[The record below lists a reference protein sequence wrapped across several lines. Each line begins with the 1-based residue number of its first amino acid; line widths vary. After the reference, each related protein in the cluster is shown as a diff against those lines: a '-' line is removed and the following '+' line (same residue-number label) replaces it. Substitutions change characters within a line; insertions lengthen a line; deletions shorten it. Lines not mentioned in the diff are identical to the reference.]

1 MRTGS
6 RRFGVVLVAL
16 LVTIAGI
23 SACGD
28 DDDTGSGD
36 GSATTAPDADTVSV
50 PIVTVTATE
59 SDDDGATGYAFEIDA
74 EVPSGPTQINL
85 RNDGAEPHHVQI
97 YRLHDDTTMDEFGE
111 TLAGGDVGALLAIGA
126 FVGGTGTADPG
137 SESSADALIDLGE
150 GNYVLLCFV
159 EDADGVPHL
168 ALGMVQPFTVVP
180 ATGEVAAMPDADATV
195 NMVDFGYGDDT
206 TSLPASGV
214 VEVVNTSD
222 SQLHEMNMLRL
233 SDGAAVSD
241 AAAFFGGESAGP
253 PPFASLGGMQALMP
267 KGSSFLVLED
277 LAPGDYAF
285 ICLIP
290 DPTDG
295 VPHIAKGMA
304 APAAVS

>member
-1 MRTGS
+1 MRSGS
-6 RRFGVVLVAL
+6 SRFGVVLVTM
-16 LVTIAGI
+16 LVMIAGI

-28 DDDTGSGD
+28 DDDSGD
-36 GSATTAPDADTVSV
+36 GGTSNTAPDADIVSI
-50 PIVTVTATE
+50 PIVTVTATQTE
-59 SDDDGATGYAFEIDA
+59 NDDGSTAYAFEIDDEIPA
-74 EVPSGPTQINL
+74 GPTQFNL
-85 RNDGAEPHHVQI
+85 RNDGDQPHHLQI
-97 YRLHDDTTMDEFGE
+97 YRLNDDTTMDDFGE

-168 ALGMVQPFTVVP
+168 ALGMVQPFTAVP
-180 ATGEVAAMPDADATV
+180 ATEEVASMPDADVTV
-195 NMVDFGYGDDT
+195 NMVDFGYGDDPT
-206 TSLPASGV
+206 ELPSSGI
-214 VEVVNTSD
+214 VEVVNDSE
-222 SQLHEMNMLRL
+222 SQLHEMNMLQL
-233 SDGAAVSD
+233 ADGAAVSD
-241 AAAFFGGESAGP
+241 AAAFFGSEPTGP
-253 PPFASLGGMQALMP
+253 PPFSSVGGMQALMP
-267 KGSSFLVLED
+267 AGSSFLVLED

-290 DPTDG
+290 DPADG